1 MNSEQ
6 TKRGWALVW
15 LSPVLLCAIACLQIY
30 LAMTKSLSPWKGG
43 GFGMFSTVD
52 SPDARFLRIYLI
64 NGGEETPVLLPDN
77 LKTMGL
83 KAQTIPSSALLF
95 KLAQRLAKGTWA
107 PYRMTD
113 PVRYYQSN
121 QLRGAGSSDALR
133 GLVEP
138 SVPEP
143 NKRNEISPHTVKMS
157 ADGQVVFPK
166 LLKMSEGEPGSA
178 SPDAVVFQ
186 RVRVELW
193 KYHFEVGSSQLKAAK
208 YMEVVVHAQP

>member
-1 MNSEQ
+1 
-6 TKRGWALVW
+6 
-15 LSPVLLCAIACLQIY
+15 
-30 LAMTKSLSPWKGG
+30 
-43 GFGMFSTVD
+43 MFSTVD

-64 NGGEETPVLLPDN
+64 NRGEEMPVLLPDN

-95 KLAQRLAKGTWA
+95 ELARRLAQGTWA

-121 QLRGAGSSDALR
+121 QLSGSSSSDALT

-138 SVPEP
+138 SVPAP
-143 NKRNEISPHTVKMS
+143 NNRNEISPHTVKML

-166 LLKMSEGEPGSA
+166 LLKMSEKGEPGSA
-178 SPDAVVFQ
+178 SADAVAFQ

-193 KYHFEVGSSQLKAAK
+193 KYHFEVGSSQLKATK
-208 YMEVVVHAQP
+208 YLEVTVDAQ